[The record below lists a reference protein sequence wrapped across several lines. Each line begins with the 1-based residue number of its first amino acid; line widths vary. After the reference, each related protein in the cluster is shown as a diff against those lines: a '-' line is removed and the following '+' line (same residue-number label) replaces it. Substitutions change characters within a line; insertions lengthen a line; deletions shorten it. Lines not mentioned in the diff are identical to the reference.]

1 VQKIDVG
8 NDIRLLRE
16 LFTAHTNISQ
26 KVADSNSQHVAT
38 VPEISLK
45 LEQIYF
51 QTKWDDSALFYAS
64 GEIDGTP
71 HYVAASIINGS
82 VYVELDFGHN
92 SKISTMLGDY
102 VTSDHWNN
110 LTIFHNGSL
119 VFVSLDDE
127 VKVLEVPGEYYN
139 MIIDPEIYI
148 GGGPELQKKKGLQ
161 SHNNFAGISNFA
173 ISKKLH
179 FHFHPIY
186 ISKSYLAKESNKES

>member
-1 VQKIDVG
+1 MRIHPPFLDDSCQDT
-8 NDIRLLRE
+8 LRA
-16 LFTAHTNISQ
+16 LFLTYV
-26 KVADSNSQHVAT
+26 KR
-38 VPEISLK
+38 
-45 LEQIYF
+45 QIHF

-64 GEIDGTP
+64 GEIDGTL

-119 VFVSLDDE
+119 VFVSLDEE
-127 VKVLEVPGEYYN
+127 VKVLEVPGENYN

-148 GGGPELQKKKGLQ
+148 GGGPELHKKKGLL
-161 SHNNFAGISNFA
+161 SHNNFAGSCETERSNRTNPHPTQDA
-173 ISKKLH
+173 IVH
-179 FHFHPIY
+179 
-186 ISKSYLAKESNKES
+186 